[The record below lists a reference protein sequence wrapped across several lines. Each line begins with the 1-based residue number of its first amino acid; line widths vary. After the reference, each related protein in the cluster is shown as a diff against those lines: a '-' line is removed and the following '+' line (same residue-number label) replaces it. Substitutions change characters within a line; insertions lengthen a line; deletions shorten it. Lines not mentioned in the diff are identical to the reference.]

1 MVTCGKFTFSTV
13 VAIVICMSK
22 HTVHV
27 VLCAIALCYVIV
39 LAILYCACIC
49 AQVKNCFG
57 DHVASW
63 AEKRGKSCLIL

>member
-1 MVTCGKFTFSTV
+1 MVTCGKFTFSTI
-13 VAIVICMSK
+13 VAIVICMNK

-27 VLCAIALCYVIV
+27 VLCAIVLCYVIV
-39 LAILYCACIC
+39 LAILYCAC